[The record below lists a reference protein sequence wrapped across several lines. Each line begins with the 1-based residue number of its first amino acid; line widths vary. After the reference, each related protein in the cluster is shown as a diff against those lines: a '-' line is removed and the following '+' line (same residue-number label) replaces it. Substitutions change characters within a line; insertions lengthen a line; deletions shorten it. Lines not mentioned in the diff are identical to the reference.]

1 MKRRAGQVSGAFRMK
16 KYVYSEGKTV
26 RIYGEK

>member
-1 MKRRAGQVSGAFRMK
+1 MKRRAGQFPGVFRMK
-16 KYVYSEGKTV
+16 KYVYSEGKTA